1 MKHIIPL
8 AALLAAGA
16 LPLVAQARPFPPGRC
31 AILDDGVATR
41 PDAEAPPPLQALS
54 MPLPALPP
62 TGASPPDHSFV
73 ADVSL
78 SIEPDGSTARPYVMC
93 ATAPDPS
100 ITEALL
106 QIIPEWRFQRTPDQP
121 QGELR
126 AAYRIVASGTP
137 PHQRVILLG
146 WSKMPPPPAGFEA
159 YGAGANGRVSLKMW
173 QDHDW
178 KTALAQY
185 DADHDGRIS
194 QAEFVAFMCSDVSVR
209 RCASDVSHQFI
220 ALDRNHDGFLDR
232 TEFDSESANFFRQND
247 RNHDGYV
254 TREEMESVAAGR

>member
-16 LPLVAQARPFPPGRC
+16 LPFVAQALPFPPGRC
-31 AILDDGVATR
+31 AIVDDGVATP
-41 PDAEAPPPLQALS
+41 PDGAARPPLQALS
-54 MPLPALPP
+54 TALPVLSP
-62 TGASPPDHSFV
+62 AEGAPDNSFV
-73 ADVSL
+73 VEVSL
-78 SIEPDGSTARPYVMC
+78 SVEPDGSAAKPVIMC
-93 ATAPDPS
+93 TSAPDPMF
-100 ITEALL
+100 TEALL
-106 QIIPEWRFQRTPDQP
+106 RKIPGWRFQRTPDQP

-159 YGAGANGRVSLKMW
+159 YGVGANGRGSLKMW

-178 KTALAQY
+178 KTALAQE

-194 QAEFVAFMCSDVSVR
+194 QAEFVAFMCSNVSVR
-209 RCASDVSHQFI
+209 RCASDVSYQFI

-232 TEFDSESANFFRQND
+232 TEIDAESANFFRQND

-254 TREEMESVAAGR
+254 TREEMERVAAGR

>member
-1 MKHIIPL
+1 MKHIVPL

-16 LPLVAQARPFPPGRC
+16 LPFVTQARPFPPGRC
-31 AILDDGVATR
+31 AIVDDGVATPR
-41 PDAEAPPPLQALS
+41 DGEARPPLQALS
-54 MPLPALPP
+54 TALPVLSP
-62 TGASPPDHSFV
+62 AAGALDNSFV
-73 ADVSL
+73 VEVSL
-78 SIEPDGSTARPYVMC
+78 SVEPDGSAAKPIIMC
-93 ATAPDPS
+93 TSAPDLLF
-100 ITEALL
+100 TEALL
-106 QIIPEWRFQRTPDQP
+106 RKIPEWRFQRTPDQP

-126 AAYRIVASGTP
+126 AAYRIVALGTP

-159 YGAGANGRVSLKMW
+159 YGVGANGRVSLKLW

-194 QAEFVAFMCSDVSVR
+194 QAEFVAFMCSNVSVCR
-209 RCASDVSHQFI
+209 FASGVSLQFI
-220 ALDRNHDGFLDR
+220 SLDRNHDGFLDR
-232 TEFDSESANFFRQND
+232 TEIDAESANFFRQND

-254 TREEMESVAAGR
+254 TREEIERVAAGR